1 MSEWRMKLILS
12 LRGTIGVLLSYV
24 TFELFLH
31 MQFLHILDTSD
42 VNNDDQVLIENK
54 LGLLWK
60 QVQIFIS
67 SFVK

>member
-1 MSEWRMKLILS
+1 MKLILS